1 MHFCG
6 GAPTKNRVGGGLRLE
21 AATSDDGGLMNKV
34 LCSLLSSMLL
44 AVGLA
49 SAAESFDVVSSS
61 SQVDKVV
68 MANPG
73 VPCIPPN

>member
-1 MHFCG
+1 
-6 GAPTKNRVGGGLRLE
+6 
-21 AATSDDGGLMNKV
+21 
-34 LCSLLSSMLL
+34 MLL

-68 MANPG
+68 MANPSL
-73 VPCIPPN
+73 PCVPPN